1 MKNRLPFVLGF
12 VSGLFLPV
20 LALWLIFQ
28 LRPEV
33 MGIQKFD
40 YAIVKQLNVQLLS
53 LGLLLN
59 GAAFFLAIRLD
70 REEYSRGIL
79 SASILALILVFIY
92 RFLL

>member
-1 MKNRLPFVLGF
+1 MKSKWPVLLGF
-12 VSGLFLPV
+12 LAGLILPV
-20 LALWLIFQ
+20 VALWLIFL

-40 YAIVKQLNVQLLS
+40 YEVVRQLNVQLLS

-59 GAAFFLAIRLD
+59 GAAFFLALKFEKED
-70 REEYSRGIL
+70 FSRGL
-79 SASILALILVFIY
+79 LAASVLALVLVFIY